1 MATGPKGDSQEA
13 PKTENIVTRITSLP
27 LISSAY
33 ELCSSLYNY
42 AKESIPFV
50 NSACNVAEMVVAV
63 AVGSAMGGAQP
74 ILNQLEPQIAA
85 ANEYACKRLDKLEET
100 MPCLHQPAH
109 QVIEEGVTLAK
120 SVVGSTVNTAK
131 DAANGAK
138 ELVVHKVNAAVDL
151 TKDIIQDSIGL
162 TKSVVDSTVNTAV
175 NAANEAK
182 VLMTHRVTDVINLS
196 KETAKESVGLTKSV
210 VSSTVN
216 TALQAAMGTKD
227 LVTTGQV
234 KNCGALQEGIE
245 MTNVLQQI
253 LTSGVDAMLEKTE
266 EMIDY
271 YLPMTDEELVKLAT
285 EVRGFGPPSVEEQ
298 QRRKSYF
305 VRLGSLSSKV
315 RHRAYLHS
323 LDKLQIMKENTQDR
337 LSQLQLV
344 INLVEQLKQGVGQRF
359 QEAQQKL
366 NQLMAELTQ
375 TQPGEVA
382 EGDLPP
388 EVESLTLALLRFV
401 TQDLG
406 STYVRLVGGIEGLP
420 CGLRE
425 KVDQAISNARQ
436 LHTSFAA
443 ATSIQ
448 DLSSSVLA
456 QSHEKIAQAREFLDT
471 LVEYIAQNTPLSWI
485 VGPFRPSSAPT
496 EEPPVTEMETSPSAD
511 QEMKE
516 ITNEDEQTSSASGG
530 SPKERVTGAR
540 RTSAGLKS
548 AKKNE
553 SEMEESEAKEAA
565 KTLVGVWSDM
575 PKKAR
580 KMIRREASKEVVPE
594 KASKSDLNQVAETPE
609 KEH

>member
-1 MATGPKGDSQEA
+1 M
-13 PKTENIVTRITSLP
+13 
-27 LISSAY
+27 
-33 ELCSSLYNY
+33 
-42 AKESIPFV
+42 
-50 NSACNVAEMVVAV
+50 VAAVV
-63 AVGSAMGGAQP
+63 VGSAMGGAQP
-74 ILNQLEPQIAA
+74 ILNHLEPQS
-85 ANEYACKRLDKLEET
+85 EYKTTEKLCLTRLAKFPALVADT
-100 MPCLHQPAH
+100 MSPNH
-109 QVIEEGVTLAK
+109 EGITLAK

-138 ELVVHKVNAAVDL
+138 ELVVHKVAAAVDL
-151 TKDIIQDSIGL
+151 TKDIIQDSVGL

-196 KETAKESVGLTKSV
+196 KETAKESVDLTKSV

-227 LVTTGQV
+227 LVMTGQV
-234 KNCGALQEGIE
+234 KDCGALQEGIE
-245 MTNVLQQI
+245 MTGFLRQI

-266 EMIDY
+266 EMVDY
-271 YLPMTDEELVKLAT
+271 YLPMTDEELGKK
-285 EVRGFGPPSVEEQ
+285 EEQ
-298 QRRKSYF
+298 QRQKSYF

-323 LDKLQIMKENTQDR
+323 LDKLQIMKENTQDQ
-337 LSQLQLV
+337 LSQLQQA

-375 TQPGEVA
+375 TQSGEVA
-382 EGDLPP
+382 EEDLPL
-388 EVESLTLALLRFV
+388 EVESRTLALLRFV

-406 STYVRLVGGIEGLP
+406 STYMRLVRGIEGLP
-420 CGLRE
+420 HSLRE

-436 LHTSFAA
+436 LHTSFTA

-471 LVEYIAQNTPLSWI
+471 LVEYITQNTPLNWI

-496 EEPPVTEMETSPSAD
+496 EEAPMTEKETPQSAD

-516 ITNEDEQTSSASGG
+516 ITNEDEQTSESGG
-530 SPKERVTGAR
+530 SPKERGTGAR
-540 RTSAGLKS
+540 LTRAGLTS
-548 AKKNE
+548 AKKNKNAG
-553 SEMEESEAKEAA
+553 EMEETEAKETA
-565 KTLVGVWSDM
+565 KVLVGVWSDM

-580 KMIRREASKEVVPE
+580 KTIKKEASKEVEPE
-594 KASKSDLNQVAETPE
+594 KASKSNLNSVTETPE